1 VNVRVFRIV
10 VSAWLIGWFW
20 KAGYFAPYFLFEI
33 WTYRISYDGLPSVLV
48 HPASLSI
55 VWLAPSLALLALAMP
70 RPRMMRGAAW
80 LLTACGLGACMHLET
95 FWDATHVTSFWTGV
109 WLVWF
114 TANAERSDESFRLH
128 ARVLAQCVIGLVF
141 LGGVVGKLT
150 GAYVVGDAVYQLY
163 FIQKSNGLYPWLRET
178 LSSESLHSLAVWFS
192 RGVIVVE
199 LFLAA
204 NPLVPSRIA
213 ATSGIVLMLAMVA
226 VSTLYLMSVMA
237 CLIGLLAAVLVLTRS
252 DAR

>member
-1 VNVRVFRIV
+1 MNVRVFRIV

-20 KAGYFAPYFLFEI
+20 KAGYFAPYFLDEI
-33 WTYRISYDGLPSVLV
+33 WTYPIRYDGLPVVFV
-48 HPASLSI
+48 HPAAVSV
-55 VWLAPSLALLALAMP
+55 VWLAPSLALVALAMP
-70 RPRMMRGAAW
+70 RMWTMRAASW
-80 LLTACGLGACMHLET
+80 LLTASALGACMHLET

-114 TANAERSDESFRLH
+114 TANAERTDESFRLH

-163 FIQKSNGLYPWLRET
+163 FVQKSNWPYTWLREV
-178 LSSESLHSLAVWFS
+178 LSPTSLQSLAVWFS

-199 LFLAA
+199 LYLAA
-204 NPLVPSRIA
+204 SPLVPSRLA
-213 ATSGIVLMLAMVA
+213 AISGIVLMLAIVA
-226 VSTLYLMSVMA
+226 ASTLYLMSVMA
-237 CLIGLLAAVLVLTRS
+237 CLIGLCAAVLVLT
-252 DAR
+252 AK